1 MTGSL
6 PMTPGRWVA
15 LVVGTPLALLVI
27 GWTALSAVAWAG
39 LGSYQFN
46 LAMPVHGPAV
56 AVSVDEGDV
65 SVGPGPAGRLR
76 VHGTLRYSL
85 VRPQL
90 RWQRSPSTIAL
101 HSHCRVPTGLCSF
114 AYAVTVPAGGRSEV
128 SNASGNVT
136 ASGLAGTVTLSTD
149 SGDIHAT
156 RISGSATIADHSGDI
171 TVSSLSA
178 GRALIMNDSGNI
190 TGRGVSSQVL
200 TARDQ
205 SGDIT
210 LAFTAVPRQVRIS
223 DSSGNVKLVLPP
235 GPTHYRISASS
246 SSGQTSINV
255 PQSATS
261 PHVVSVTDQSGNITI
276 TR

>member
-15 LVVGTPLALLVI
+15 LVIGIPLALLVI

-39 LGSYQFN
+39 LGSYRVN
-46 LAMPVHGPAV
+46 LAVPVHGRAA
-56 AVSVDEGDV
+56 AVSVDEGDIT
-65 SVGPGPAGRLR
+65 VGPGPAGRLR

-101 HSHCRVPTGLCSF
+101 HAHCRVPTGLCSF
-114 AYAVTVPAGGRSEV
+114 TYAVTVPAGGRSEV
-128 SNASGNVT
+128 SNASGNLT

-156 RISGSATIADHSGDI
+156 RISGSVTITDHSGDI

-190 TGRGVSSQVL
+190 TGSGVSSQVL
-200 TARDQ
+200 TAQGQ

-210 LAFTAVPRQVRIS
+210 LVFTAVPRLVRIS
-223 DSSGNVKLVLPP
+223 DSSGNIKLVFPP
-235 GPTHYRISASS
+235 GPTHYRVSTST

-255 PQSATS
+255 PRSPTS
-261 PHVVSVTDQSGNITI
+261 PHVVSVTNQSGNITL

>member
-1 MTGSL
+1 MTSSL

-15 LVVGTPLALLVI
+15 LAIGTPLALLVI
-27 GWTALSAVAWAG
+27 GWTALSAVAWEG
-39 LGSYQFN
+39 LGSYRVN
-46 LAMPVHGPAV
+46 LAMPVTGRTA

-76 VHGTLRYSL
+76 MHGTLRYSL

-101 HSHCRVPTGLCSF
+101 HSNCRVPTGLCSF
-114 AYAVTVPAGGRSEV
+114 SYAVTVPAAGRSEI
-128 SNASGNVT
+128 SNGSGNLA
-136 ASGLAGTVTLSTD
+136 ASDLAGTVTLSTD

-156 RISGSATIADHSGDI
+156 RISGSATITDHSGDI

-178 GRALIMNDSGNI
+178 ARAVIINDSGNI
-190 TGRGVSSQVL
+190 TGSGVSSRQL
-200 TARDQ
+200 TAHDQ

-210 LAFTAVPRQVRIS
+210 VVFTKVP
-223 DSSGNVKLVLPP
+223 DLV
-235 GPTHYRISASS
+235 RISASS
-246 SSGQTSINV
+246 GNITLVFPPGPAAYRVSASTSSGQTSINV
-255 PQSATS
+255 PQSPTS

-276 TR
+276 AR

>member
-1 MTGSL
+1 MTSSL
-6 PMTPGRWVA
+6 PMTPGRWAA
-15 LVVGTPLALLVI
+15 LVIGTPLALLVI
-27 GWTALSAVAWAG
+27 GWTALSAAAWAG
-39 LGSYQFN
+39 LGSYRVN
-46 LAMPVHGPAV
+46 LAVPFNGRTA

-90 RWQRSPSTIAL
+90 HWKRSPSTIAL

-114 AYAVTVPAGGRSEV
+114 NYAVTVPAAGRSKV
-128 SNASGNVT
+128 SNGSGNVT
-136 ASGLAGTVTLSTD
+136 ASGLVGTVTLSTD

-171 TVSSLSA
+171 IVSSLSA
-178 GRALIMNDSGNI
+178 GRALIVNDSGNI

-210 LAFTAVPRQVRIS
+210 LVFTAVPRQVRIS
-223 DSSGNVKLVLPP
+223 DSSG
-235 GPTHYRISASS
+235 
-246 SSGQTSINV
+246 QTSINV
-255 PQSATS
+255 PQSPTS

>member
-15 LVVGTPLALLVI
+15 LVIGTPLALLVI

-46 LAMPVHGPAV
+46 QAMPVHGPAV

-65 SVGPGPAGRLR
+65 SVGPGPVGRLR

-156 RISGSATIADHSGDI
+156 RISGSATVADHSGDI

-210 LAFTAVPRQVRIS
+210 LMFTAVPRQVRIS

>member
-6 PMTPGRWVA
+6 RMTPGRWVA
-15 LVVGTPLALLVI
+15 LVIGTPLALLVI
-27 GWTALSAVAWAG
+27 GWTALSAAAWAG
-39 LGSYQFN
+39 LGSYQVN
-46 LAMPVHGPAV
+46 LATPVHGPAA
-56 AVSVDEGDV
+56 AVSVDEGNIT
-65 SVGPGPAGRLR
+65 VGPGPAGRLR

-114 AYAVTVPAGGRSEV
+114 TYAVTVPEGGRSEV
-128 SNASGNVT
+128 STASGNLS
-136 ASGLAGTVTLSTD
+136 ASGLAGTVMLSTD

-156 RISGSATIADHSGDI
+156 RISGSATITDHSGDI

-190 TGRGVSSQVL
+190 TGSGVSSQVL
-200 TARDQ
+200 TAQDQ

-210 LAFTAVPRQVRIS
+210 LVFTAVPRQVRIS
-223 DSSGNVKLVLPP
+223 GSSGNIKLVLPP
-235 GPTHYRISASS
+235 GPTHYRISAST

-255 PQSATS
+255 PHSVTS

-276 TR
+276 TQ